1 MVSFSLWSTHVSFVS
16 HRATSGNSS
25 YVTDIE
31 SLVEGTYHCG
41 SSDQTP
47 LVTECAP
54 IILKKSHKIII
65 APSPDDVF
73 FQISIQD
80 QLALANMSWNFP
92 GCSMSNYSG
101 YNQDFASVNS
111 AKVRIV
117 EEPRSIGLR
126 FRYPSE
132 GRGAGVL
139 QARDFFKMQLP
150 LTIFNEI
157 QLNHVSLSHW
167 SNVSLKGDNSLGSL
181 CSLNSP
187 KQVFF
192 GRLAIERL
200 KKRTNHI

>member
-1 MVSFSLWSTHVSFVS
+1 MFSADVKLENPCSSMLQLDCSTWSLSRFEVHMLASCHIAP
-16 HRATSGNSS
+16 HREILVTSQI
-25 YVTDIE
+25 IE

-111 AKVRIV
+111 ATVRIV

-157 QLNHVSLSHW
+157 QLNHVSLSH
-167 SNVSLKGDNSLGSL
+167 
-181 CSLNSP
+181 
-187 KQVFF
+187 
-192 GRLAIERL
+192 
-200 KKRTNHI
+200 